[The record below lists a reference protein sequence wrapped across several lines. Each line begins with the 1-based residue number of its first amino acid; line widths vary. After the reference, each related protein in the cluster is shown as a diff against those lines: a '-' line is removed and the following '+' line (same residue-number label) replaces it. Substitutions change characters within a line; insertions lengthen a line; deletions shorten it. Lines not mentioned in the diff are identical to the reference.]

1 MVFCSLQGVDISI
14 KIDGAKPRKINVF
27 QDSWFKKIQF
37 YPLKFTKFDGSLMGK
52 VIKREIKMI
61 RKNSCG
67 NITDEEFLNI
77 VISFDKKMDKYLI
90 KYMYE
95 YVAHYLA
102 IGYEMS
108 ALWECTIEQQ
118 VNSSLT
124 RFTDPLLDGIFNYD
138 KLDKILKDKYKLKI
152 VDRKHHK
159 WLNYRILKLDE
170 SKSSSSFFILLYRYR
185 YDIF

>member
-1 MVFCSLQGVDISI
+1 MDISI
-14 KIDGAKPRKINVF
+14 KIDGTKTRKINVF
-27 QDSWFKKIQF
+27 QGSQFKKIQF
-37 YPLKFTKFDGSLMGK
+37 YPSKFTKIDGWLMG
-52 VIKREIKMI
+52 KMI

-77 VISFDKKMDKYLI
+77 VIPFDKKMDKYLI

-102 IGYEMS
+102 VGYEMS

-118 VNSSLT
+118 VNSALT

-152 VDRKHHK
+152 VDRKTSQMIK
-159 WLNYRILKLDE
+159 I
-170 SKSSSSFFILLYRYR
+170 
-185 YDIF
+185 

>member
-1 MVFCSLQGVDISI
+1 
-14 KIDGAKPRKINVF
+14 
-27 QDSWFKKIQF
+27 
-37 YPLKFTKFDGSLMGK
+37 
-52 VIKREIKMI
+52 MI

-77 VISFDKKMDKYLI
+77 VIPFDKKMELQCLK

-118 VNSSLT
+118 VNSALT
-124 RFTDPLLDGIFNYD
+124 RFTDSLLDGIFDYD
-138 KLDKILKDKYKLKI
+138 KLDKILNDKYKLKI
-152 VDRKHHK
+152 VDRKTSQM
-159 WLNYRILKLDE
+159 IKL
-170 SKSSSSFFILLYRYR
+170 
-185 YDIF
+185 

>member
-1 MVFCSLQGVDISI
+1 
-14 KIDGAKPRKINVF
+14 
-27 QDSWFKKIQF
+27 
-37 YPLKFTKFDGSLMGK
+37 MGK
-52 VIKREIKMI
+52 MIKRGIKMI

-77 VISFDKKMDKYLI
+77 IIPFDKKMDKYLI

-102 IGYEMS
+102 VGYEMS

-118 VNSSLT
+118 VNSALT

-152 VDRKHHK
+152 VDRKTSQM
-159 WLNYRILKLDE
+159 IKLE
-170 SKSSSSFFILLYRYR
+170 KSSRENFSIVLNIFPSHTTVRTVRYTAV
-185 YDIF
+185 

>member
-1 MVFCSLQGVDISI
+1 
-14 KIDGAKPRKINVF
+14 
-27 QDSWFKKIQF
+27 
-37 YPLKFTKFDGSLMGK
+37 MGK
-52 VIKREIKMI
+52 MIKRGIKMI

-67 NITDEEFLNI
+67 NITDEEFLKI
-77 VISFDKKMDKYLI
+77 IIPFDKKMDKYLI

-102 IGYEMS
+102 VGYEMS

-118 VNSSLT
+118 VNSALT

-152 VDRKHHK
+152 IDRKTSQM
-159 WLNYRILKLDE
+159 IKLQNN
-170 SKSSSSFFILLYRYR
+170 KTR
-185 YDIF
+185 